1 MPAAELV
8 RLAPRIAE
16 IAAAPITPAVV
27 QSLRRRDSVERA
39 ALILAIAA
47 EQHRAAEKF
56 GPGVWM
62 VSAKAIRQATDA
74 VVAAYKARLLGAHPV
89 FDLCGGVGG
98 DALALARRGLVV
110 TIDREPQITAMAA
123 ANLKLAAARG
133 AIAVCADVTRYRIA
147 ADAAVHIDPDRRP
160 EQRRTVSPSN
170 YLPSLDFVRELI
182 DSRIAGIAKLAP
194 AADLEAEPGGASLA
208 QRHHRQWI
216 SLEGSVREQALL
228 AGEAIAAAG
237 VAPGGRS
244 AVHLRRDG
252 SAQRFAVAPCSDT
265 DLRDWDERLPR
276 TTGVAEVLIDIDP
289 AIRAAGLSAAA
300 AVQRGLAA
308 LGGPAGFFTAAEPPE
323 DRSLLQCFETLW
335 HGPADLRQIKR
346 QLRREN
352 WTLQSIKVRG
362 TGHDPAELHKRLR
375 PEPQRGKRAAAAPA
389 AAAAGITLL
398 IGRHRQGVYA
408 AIGRALVAA

>member
-8 RLAPRIAE
+8 RLAPLIAE
-16 IAAAPITPAVV
+16 IAAAPISPTAV
-27 QSLRRRDSVERA
+27 QSLRRRYSGELATV
-39 ALILAIAA
+39 ILAIAA

-74 VVAAYKARLLGAHPV
+74 VVAAYKAQLLGPQPV
-89 FDLCGGVGG
+89 YDLCGGVGG

-123 ANLKLAAARG
+123 ANLKLADARG
-133 AIAVCADVTRYRIA
+133 AIAVCADVTGYRIA

-160 EQRRTVSPSN
+160 DQRRTVSPSN

-182 DSRIAGIAKLAP
+182 DAHVAGIAKLAP
-194 AADLEAEPGGASLA
+194 AADLESEPGGALLA

-216 SLEGSVREQALL
+216 SLDGSVREQALL
-228 AGEAIAAAG
+228 AGAAIAAAG

-244 AVHLRRDG
+244 AVRLQRDG
-252 SAQRFAVAPCSDT
+252 GMQRFAVDACSDA
-265 DLRDWDERLPR
+265 DLRVWDERLPR
-276 TTGVAEVLIDIDP
+276 TAVAAEVLVDVDP
-289 AIRAAGLSAAA
+289 AIRAAGLSAAV

-323 DRSLLQCFETLW
+323 DRGLLQCFETLW

-346 QLRREN
+346 QLRREH

-375 PEPQRGKRAAAAPA
+375 PEPQRGKRALTPPSAPA
-389 AAAAGITLL
+389 AGMTLL
-398 IGRHRQGVYA
+398 IGRHSQGVYA
-408 AIGRALVAA
+408 VIGRALTPP